1 MKIELEMPN
10 SLEDGIKTV
19 IVNVIAETFE
29 QLRIKMQQPE
39 WMKLK
44 EGARYASVSE
54 ATFKKWR
61 SKGLVTAKPSSGGEL
76 VSKRAIDEFLE
87 TYQD

>member
-1 MKIELEMPN
+1 MKIELEMP
-10 SLEDGIKTV
+10 SKLEEGIQTI
-19 IVNVIAETFE
+19 IVNVVAQTFE
-29 QLRIKMQQPE
+29 ELKIKMRQPE

-61 SKGLVTAKPSSGGEL
+61 GQGLMTTKPSIGGEL
-76 VSKRAIDEFLE
+76 VSKKAIDEFLE
-87 TYQD
+87 TYQN